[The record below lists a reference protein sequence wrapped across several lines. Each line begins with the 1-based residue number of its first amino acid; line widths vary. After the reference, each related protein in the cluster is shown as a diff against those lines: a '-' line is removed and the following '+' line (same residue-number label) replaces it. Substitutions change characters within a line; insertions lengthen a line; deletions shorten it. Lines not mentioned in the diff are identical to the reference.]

1 MEIQSI
7 PNELQKSFQSLKITD
22 ENAKN
27 SRLRK
32 QCTEFESFL
41 YNSMLKS
48 MRGTV
53 PEDGLFSGGNAE
65 KIYTSMLDEEYSQMM
80 SEKMN
85 SGLADALYKQLM
97 QKQHKIELLTP

>member
-7 PNELQKSFQSLKITD
+7 ANELQKTFQTD
-22 ENAKN
+22 KRTEENIRN
-27 SRLRK
+27 SKLRE

-48 MRGTV
+48 MRNTV

-65 KIYTSMLDEEYSQMM
+65 KIFTSMLDEEYSQMM

-85 SGLADALYKQLM
+85 SGIADALYKQLM
-97 QKQHKIELLTP
+97 QKQHKIETL

>member
-7 PNELQKSFQSLKITD
+7 TNELQKSLHPKKTVD
-22 ENAKN
+22 ENIKD
-27 SRLRK
+27 SKLRK